1 MIDTNSPRRNLRVAV
16 TRGDLVQFLYLVRS
30 DMARIVR
37 QLDDIGRKLER
48 MAARRSERLVSPPKP
63 LTRR

>member
-16 TRGDLVQFLYLVRS
+16 PRDDVVQFLYLVRS

-37 QLDDIGRKLER
+37 ELEDIGRKLGGTRQGER
-48 MAARRSERLVSPPKP
+48 FKRLPKP
-63 LTRR
+63 RPRR